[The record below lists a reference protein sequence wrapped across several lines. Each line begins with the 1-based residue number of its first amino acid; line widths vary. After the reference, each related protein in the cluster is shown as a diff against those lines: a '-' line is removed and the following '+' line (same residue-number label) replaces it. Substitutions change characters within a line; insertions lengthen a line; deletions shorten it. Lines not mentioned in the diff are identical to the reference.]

1 MALTKSQE
9 YAQYIFEHIENVKKA
24 FYNYGELL
32 CNELGLDY
40 LDIENQIEDHDDSK
54 WETEEF
60 DIYRAKFHP
69 EPGEEPISDFEFNKA
84 WLHHIHNNPHHPQ
97 YWIYYDEDTNDVTV
111 YEMPDKYIVEMLL
124 DWIAMG
130 YKFNNTAYNYYES
143 KGKNK
148 LFADKTRIKVE
159 YLLSK
164 IKEFDNNN
172 LQH

>member
-1 MALTKSQE
+1 MTKQQE
-9 YAQYIFEHIENVKKA
+9 YANYILEHVNNVMKA
-24 FYNYGELL
+24 FHTYGELL
-32 CNELGLDY
+32 CNELNVDY
-40 LDIENQIEDHDDSK
+40 QEIENQIEYHDDSK
-54 WETEEF
+54 CDKEEF

-97 YWIYYDEDTNDVTV
+97 YWVYYDEDTNNVTV
-111 YEMPDKYIVEMLL
+111 YDMDDKYIIEMLL

-130 YKFNNTAYNYYES
+130 YKFNDTCYNYYES

-148 LFADKTRIKVE
+148 LFADKTRTKVE

-164 IKEFDNNN
+164 IKEFDNN